1 MRVVYF
7 EGEGWAALQ
16 QLCAGWRQA
25 GAQIVTTNGC
35 FDGLHA
41 GHISLL
47 TEARQQG
54 DRLVVGLNSD
64 SSVRALKG
72 EGRPQYSEA
81 HRALALS
88 ALRAVDAVVIFP
100 QLLSV
105 AFVAAIAPDVHCKGA
120 EYTLDQ
126 MPEAASVRQRGG
138 RIHFV
143 PALAGARSTP
153 GPAPEALKDE
163 HAILLDLLGAANT
176 IRQMAFAHMQTVG
189 GVAQHI
195 VSALKQGKMVFSCG
209 NGGSAADADHFAAEL
224 LGHFSRPRGPLAAR
238 SLCSDMSTLTALAND
253 FGYSEV
259 FARQLEAYGQAG
271 DVLLAISTSGRSK
284 NVCRAVE
291 VARARGMY
299 VLALTG
305 AQPGPVG
312 EGADCCL
319 TVPAQ
324 DVAWI
329 QQGHRALLH
338 ALCRQI
344 DVLVTEGA

>member
-16 QLCAGWRQA
+16 QQCASWRQE
-25 GAQIVTTNGC
+25 GVRIVTTNGC

-72 EGRPQYSEA
+72 EGRPQYSES

-105 AFVAAIAPDVHCKGA
+105 EFVAAMAPDVHCKGA

-126 MPEAASVRQRGG
+126 LPEAASVYQCGG

-143 PALAGARSTP
+143 PALTGARSTP
-153 GPAPEALKDE
+153 GPALETSKE
-163 HAILLDLLGAANT
+163 EAILLDLLGAANT
-176 IRQMAFAHMQTVG
+176 LRQMAFAQMQTVG
-189 GVAQHI
+189 GVARSI
-195 VSALKQGKMVFSCG
+195 VAALKQGKMVFSCG
-209 NGGSAADADHFAAEL
+209 NGGSAADADHFSAEL

-253 FGYSEV
+253 FGYSEI

-271 DVLLAISTSGRSK
+271 DVLVAISTSGRSK

-312 EGADCCL
+312 EGADCCM

-338 ALCRQI
+338 AICRQI
-344 DVLVTEGA
+344 DVLVTEGE